1 VEHAE
6 DIGIELA
13 LRAPMREREQ
23 RRTGIPRGPA
33 LAIITDPVKSAKAA
47 GLRYVNGG
55 PGICR
60 RRVGTGFLYIGP
72 DGRRVTDSDELRRIR
87 SLVIPPA
94 WRDVW
99 ICPQAHGH
107 VQAVGHDARGRKQ
120 YRYHPRWRAVRDET
134 KYTRMLAFGAALPK
148 IRRRIERD
156 LSRPGLP
163 REKILAT
170 AVRLLET
177 TFMRMGNEAYARANG
192 SFGLTTLRS
201 HHVDVSGATLR
212 FAFRGKVGKTVS
224 VDVTDRRLAR
234 IVRRCQELPGQE
246 LFQYVDGDGARQ
258 TIDSAD
264 VNAYLKEISGE
275 EFTAKDFRTWSG
287 TVLAALA
294 LQEFESFDSKTQAKR
309 NILRAIESVA
319 RQLGN
324 TPAICRKSYV
334 HPAVIDSYLDGL
346 VLSSLRKRAEQRL
359 VESLPGL
366 RPEEAAV
373 LALLQQRLKREAGS
387 SEARRAA

>member
-1 VEHAE
+1 
-6 DIGIELA
+6 L
-13 LRAPMREREQ
+13 
-23 RRTGIPRGPA
+23 
-33 LAIITDPVKSAKAA
+33 
-47 GLRYVNGG
+47 NGG
-55 PGICR
+55 PGIR
-60 RRVGTGFLYIGP
+60 RRRSGTGFLYVSP
-72 DGRRVTDSDELRRIR
+72 DGRRVTDPDELRRIR

-99 ICPQAHGH
+99 ICPLANGH

-120 YRYHPRWRAVRDET
+120 YRYHPRWRTVRDAT
-134 KYTRMLAFGAALPK
+134 KYTRMIAFGAALPK
-148 IRRRIERD
+148 LRRRLERD
-156 LSRPGLP
+156 LALPGLP

-177 TFMRMGNEAYARANG
+177 TCMRVGNEAYARENG
-192 SFGLTTLRS
+192 SFGLTTLRRR
-201 HHVDVSGATLR
+201 HVDVSGATLR
-212 FAFRGKVGKTVS
+212 FEFRGKGGKTVS

-264 VNAYLKEISGE
+264 VNAYLKDASGE
-275 EFTAKDFRTWSG
+275 ELTAKDFRTWAG

-294 LQEFESFDSKTQAKR
+294 LQEFQAFDSKTQAKR
-309 NILRAIESVA
+309 NVVRAIEAVA

-334 HPAVIDSYLDGL
+334 HPAVIDAYLDGL
-346 VLSSLRKRAEQRL
+346 VLTSFRTRTEHRL
-359 VESLPGL
+359 GESLPGL

-373 LALLQQRLKREAGS
+373 LALLRQRLEREAEP
-387 SEARRAA
+387 EARRAA

>member
-1 VEHAE
+1 V
-6 DIGIELA
+6 
-13 LRAPMREREQ
+13 
-23 RRTGIPRGPA
+23 
-33 LAIITDPVKSAKAA
+33 TDPVASARAA
-47 GLRYVNGG
+47 GLRYVSGG
-55 PGICR
+55 RGIR
-60 RRVGTGFLYIGP
+60 RRRAGTGFVYIDAEGA
-72 DGRRVTDSDELRRIR
+72 RVTEPEHLRRIR
-87 SLVIPPA
+87 SLAIPPA

-99 ICPQAHGH
+99 ISPLAHGH
-107 VQAVGHDARGRKQ
+107 LQAVGHDARGRKQ

-134 KYTRMLAFGAALPK
+134 KYTRMIAFGAALPK
-148 IRRRIERD
+148 IRARLEHD
-156 LSRPGLP
+156 LARPGLP

-177 TFMRMGNEAYARANG
+177 TFIRVGNEAYARQNG
-192 SFGLTTLRS
+192 SFGLTTLRN

-212 FAFRGKVGKTVS
+212 FEFRGKGGKRVS

-234 IVRRCQELPGQE
+234 IVRRCQDLPGQE
-246 LFQYVDGDGARQ
+246 LFQYIDDDGARQ

-275 EFTAKDFRTWSG
+275 EFTAKDFRTWAG

-294 LQEFESFDSKTQAKR
+294 LQEFETFDSKTQAKR

-319 RQLGN
+319 GQLGN

-346 VLSSLRKRAEQRL
+346 VLSSLRKRTEQRII
-359 VESLPGL
+359 ESLPGL

-373 LALLQQRLKREAGS
+373 LALLQQRLKRE
-387 SEARRAA
+387 SESDTRRAA